1 MEHPENNE
9 EYAGLQVNA
18 GVEQPSIVNP
28 YLKQFRKKRQ
38 RLFTAGEYVEGILKG
53 DVSMLSQAVTLVES
67 LLPEHQVIAQE
78 VIENCEFFTVCFTST
93 RFCLLVTFFT
103 Q

>member
-28 YLKQFRKKRQ
+28 YLKQFRKKGEHVK
-38 RLFTAGEYVEGILKG
+38 TARVCVDRGGRG
-53 DVSMLSQAVTLVES
+53 
-67 LLPEHQVIAQE
+67 VI
-78 VIENCEFFTVCFTST
+78 
-93 RFCLLVTFFT
+93 
-103 Q
+103 

>member
-1 MEHPENNE
+1 MEHPENND

-28 YLKQFRKKRQ
+28 YLKNFRKKRQ

-67 LLPEHQVIAQE
+67 VLHPLPSA
-78 VIENCEFFTVCFTST
+78 CE
-93 RFCLLVTFFT
+93 RQRALPGL
-103 Q
+103 